1 MQKIMGCKGRLYPTP
16 EQAQQINQ
24 TIGNCRFIY
33 NYMLARQQK
42 IYRRR
47 GEHMSYISM
56 QNLLPGMK
64 KYIPWLASSDSQAL
78 KYACRQLN
86 DAYQRYFKGLGD
98 KPRFK
103 SKKRSDGQSYTTT
116 KGSAI
121 HVLDGAVKLPLL
133 GIVRCKGLRKLD
145 GKISK
150 ATIRRTPSGKY
161 FVSILYTIEVDDP
174 APVDGMVGL
183 DVGIKEFAV
192 DSNNVHYENPKYLSK
207 SLKKLRRE
215 QRRLSRKEKG
225 SKSRDKQRVK
235 VARVHERIA
244 NQRSDHHHKLS
255 RKLVDEN
262 QIIGVE
268 DLNIKGMV
276 CNHKLARCISDAAWG
291 NFLRMLEYKAAWSGR
306 TLVKIPTFYPSSQ
319 TCSCC
324 GYQNRAVKDLSVREW
339 VCPVCGA
346 NHQRDENASQ
356 NILRETLYILLVKE
370 LRRLSHPAA

>member
-1 MQKIMGCKGRLYPTP
+1 MGWSVW
-16 EQAQQINQ
+16 
-24 TIGNCRFIY
+24 
-33 NYMLARQQK
+33 M
-42 IYRRR
+42 
-47 GEHMSYISM
+47 
-56 QNLLPGMK
+56 
-64 KYIPWLASSDSQAL
+64 W
-78 KYACRQLN
+78 
-86 DAYQRYFKGLGD
+86 
-98 KPRFK
+98 
-103 SKKRSDGQSYTTT
+103 
-116 KGSAI
+116 
-121 HVLDGAVKLPLL
+121 
-133 GIVRCKGLRKLD
+133 
-145 GKISK
+145 
-150 ATIRRTPSGKY
+150 
-161 FVSILYTIEVDDP
+161 
-174 APVDGMVGL
+174 
-183 DVGIKEFAV
+183 GIKEFAV

-339 VCPVCGA
+339 VCPDMRA

-370 LRRLSHPAA
+370 LRRLSHPWRLERAAIRYGKGCRNRPFGGKTTVEFV